1 MIRRPPRSTRTDT
14 LFPYTTLFRSLDPR
28 GGDVL
33 LAELLQHEGARH
45 AADVSETEVAEDG
58 GRQDDVAGGVPEHVP
73 LAGHGRIDQQDAGD
87 RLDEAAIDEV
97 AAAGP
102 RHPVEPGVE
111 QQKAP
116 EDEPEQRDRV
126 AVQAANA
133 AAIARPAA
141 STEHPAHP

>member
-73 LAGHGRIDQQDAGD
+73 LPGHGRLDQPDAGD
-87 RLDEAAIDEV
+87 RLDEAVIEEV
-97 AAAGP
+97 AEIVIASCRERVCQFVSFLLP
-102 RHPVEPGVE
+102 PFTL
-111 QQKAP
+111 QK
-116 EDEPEQRDRV
+116 
-126 AVQAANA
+126 
-133 AAIARPAA
+133 
-141 STEHPAHP
+141 

>member
-1 MIRRPPRSTRTDT
+1 MRISDWSSD
-14 LFPYTTLFRSLDPR
+14 LCSSDLHALDPR

-87 RLDEAAIDEV
+87 RLDDAVLEEV
-97 AAAGP
+97 EAAGP
-102 RHPVEPGVE
+102 GHAGEPG
-111 QQKAP
+111 
-116 EDEPEQRDRV
+116 R
-126 AVQAANA
+126 
-133 AAIARPAA
+133 
-141 STEHPAHP
+141 